1 MIIKFAPKR
10 VVSQQTLKSN
20 ALPDITLEVSDKLP
34 YLGEMRFTMTDI
46 ARVELFLFAEAIED
60 VIQRLLVV
68 QFEGYLP
75 DNNFTYQYGAME
87 TVRLGKHDYLTDSS
101 ALKFD
106 RVLRHRPEGDIA
118 HWLHWLKREGYD
130 YTRFNDVIYQ
140 RFVRILDKSARSEM
154 LMLYFENLSLYNLT
168 ADDLLKD
175 GPGAHRLPELR
186 AALYEHFMQ
195 SVKVTQG

>member
-10 VVSQQTLKSN
+10 IVSQQTLKSN
-20 ALPDITLEVSDKLP
+20 AFPDITLKVDDTLR

-46 ARVELFLFAEAIED
+46 ARVELFLFGEAINN

-75 DNNFTYQYGAME
+75 DNNFAYQYDAME
-87 TVRLGKHDYLTDSS
+87 TVRLGNSDYMTDSS

-106 RVLRHRPEGDIA
+106 RVLRRRPEGDIA

-140 RFVRILDKSARSEM
+140 RFVRVLDKSARSEM
-154 LMLYFENLSLYNLT
+154 LMLYFENLSLYNLS

-175 GPGAHRLPELR
+175 GTGAHRLPELR
-186 AALYEHFMQ
+186 AQLFEHFTQ
-195 SVKVTQG
+195 RVKVTQG